1 MWEAVAAQRTAGRRG
16 EVVAAA
22 AETAGEPG
30 EEEEEEEEAAEEE
43 GTTERRERVRD
54 MAAWRSQSSGPMPTR
69 PRAVIGLVR
78 GGSMDSPEDDRQC

>member
-22 AETAGEPG
+22 AEPAELAGKPG
-30 EEEEEEEEAAEEE
+30 EEKEEEAAEEE

-54 MAAWRSQSSGPMPTR
+54 MAAWRSQSSGPPR